1 LLFLDLQIIIKTD
14 SIQWKMISAKA
25 THKGECIIMESIK
38 SAGLYGMTAYTV
50 EVECDLAPGIPRFDV
65 VGLPDAAVKESRDR
79 VSAAMKNSGYSVPA
93 GKIVVNLA
101 PADLKK
107 AGPVYDL
114 PILLA
119 LMTASG
125 QLSAELSH
133 CMFIGEL
140 SLDGALRPVT
150 GVLPMAIHARDAGFR
165 AVFVPKEN
173 GTEAAVVSGI
183 DVYAVSH
190 VNELVLFLAGVTS
203 LTRVSPTPLHPRDEI
218 LPPDFSEVKGQQGA
232 RRALEVAAAG
242 GHNALLI
249 GPPGSGKSMLAKRIP
264 SILPDMTFEESIETT
279 KIHSIAGLID
289 RNAPL
294 VSVRPFRAPHHTISP
309 AGLSGG
315 GSIPHPGEISLAH
328 NGVLFLD
335 ELPEFSRDAMEILR
349 QPIEDGQVTISR
361 VSGTLTYPCSMMVI
375 AAMNPCPC
383 GYFGHPTRPCTCS
396 PMKVGRYLSRV
407 SGPLLDR
414 LDLHIEA
421 LPVEFEHISSNEP
434 AESSAM
440 IKKRVDAA
448 RKIQAERFQG
458 TGIAQNARIPSA
470 RLHTDCPV
478 TSSGNKLLENA
489 FNRMGLSARAYDR
502 ILKVARTIADL
513 DQSEVID
520 SRHIAEA
527 VQYRSLDRKYWQ
539 QRG

>member
-1 LLFLDLQIIIKTD
+1 
-14 SIQWKMISAKA
+14 
-25 THKGECIIMESIK
+25 MESIK

-79 VSAAMKNSGYSVPA
+79 VSAAMKNSGYCVPP

-101 PADLKK
+101 PADLRK
-107 AGPVYDL
+107 AGPLYDL
-114 PILLA
+114 PILLS
-119 LMTASG
+119 LMSASG
-125 QLSAELSH
+125 QLSAKLSQ

-140 SLDGALRPVT
+140 SLDGTLRPVT
-150 GVLPMAIHARDAGFR
+150 GILPMVIHARDAGFH
-165 AVFVPKEN
+165 AVFVPKDN
-173 GTEAAVVSGI
+173 GAEAVVISGI
-183 DVYAVSH
+183 DVYAISH
-190 VNELVLFLAGVTS
+190 ISELILFLSGAAQ
-203 LTRVSPTPLHPRDEI
+203 LAPLSPSPLHTKNDL
-218 LPPDFSEVKGQQGA
+218 LPPDFSEVKGQHGA
-232 RRALEVAAAG
+232 RRALEIAAAG

-249 GPPGSGKSMLAKRIP
+249 GPPGSGKSMLAKRLP

-279 KIHSIAGLID
+279 KIHSIAGIID

-294 VSVRPFRAPHHTISP
+294 VTTRPFRAPHHTISP

-349 QPIEDGQVTISR
+349 QPIEDGKVTISR
-361 VSGTLTYPCSMMVI
+361 VAGTLTYPCSMMII

-396 PMKVGRYLSRV
+396 PTKVSRYLNRV

-421 LPVEFEHISSNEP
+421 LPVEFRHISSDEP
-434 AESSAM
+434 AESSAS
-440 IKKRVDAA
+440 IKARVDAA
-448 RKIQAERFQG
+448 RKLQAERFSG
-458 TGIAQNARIPSA
+458 TNIGQNAHIPAA
-470 RLHTDCPV
+470 RLHQDCPV
-478 TSSGNKLLENA
+478 TDRGNQLLENA
-489 FNRMGLSARAYDR
+489 FTRMGLSARAYDR

-520 SRHIAEA
+520 HRHIAEA

-539 QRG
+539 QG

>member
-1 LLFLDLQIIIKTD
+1 MD
-14 SIQWKMISAKA
+14 
-25 THKGECIIMESIK
+25 SIK
-38 SAGLYGMTAYTV
+38 SAGLLGMTAYTV
-50 EVECDLAPGIPRFDV
+50 EAECDLAPGLPRFDI
-65 VGLPDAAVKESRDR
+65 VGLPDIAVKESRDR
-79 VSAAMKNSGYSVPA
+79 VSAAMKNCGYAVPT

-114 PILLA
+114 PILISL
-119 LMTASG
+119 LTATG
-125 QLSAELSH
+125 QLDVDLSH
-133 CMFIGEL
+133 CVFIGEL
-140 SLDGALRPVT
+140 SLTGSLRPVT
-150 GVLPMAIHARDAGFR
+150 GVLPMTIHARDAGFK
-165 AVFVPKEN
+165 AVFVPADN
-173 GTEAAVVSGI
+173 SQEAAVVSGI
-183 DVYAVSH
+183 DVYAVSD
-190 VNELVLFLAGVTS
+190 VMELVLFLVGARTLS
-203 LTRVSPTPLHPRDEI
+203 PVSPKPLHSREEL
-218 LPPDFSEVKGQQGA
+218 LPPDFSEVKGQHGA

-289 RNAPL
+289 RDAPL
-294 VSVRPFRAPHHTISP
+294 VTIRPFRAPHHTISP

-315 GSIPHPGEISLAH
+315 GTIPHPGEISLAH

-349 QPIEDGQVTISR
+349 QPIEDGKVTISR

-396 PMKVGRYLSRV
+396 PQKVGRYLNRV

-421 LPVEFEHISSNEP
+421 LPVEFKHISSDEP
-434 AESSAM
+434 AEPSAAVRA
-440 IKKRVDAA
+440 RVNAA
-448 RKIQAERFQG
+448 RKIQAERFAG
-458 TGIAQNARIPSA
+458 TDITQNARIPSA
-470 RLHTDCPV
+470 RLHRDCPV
-478 TSSGNKLLENA
+478 TDGGKKLLENA

-502 ILKVARTIADL
+502 ILKVSRTIADL

-527 VQYRSLDRKYWQ
+527 VQYRSLDRKYWSA
-539 QRG
+539 GTT

>member
-1 LLFLDLQIIIKTD
+1 
-14 SIQWKMISAKA
+14 
-25 THKGECIIMESIK
+25 MESIK
-38 SAGLYGMTAYTV
+38 SAGLFGMTAYTV
-50 EVECDLAPGIPRFDV
+50 EVECDLAPGMPRFDI

-79 VSAAMKNSGYSVPA
+79 VGAAMKNCGYRVPN
-93 GKIVVNLA
+93 GKIIVNLA
-101 PADLKK
+101 PADLRK

-114 PILLA
+114 PILIVLLVA
-119 LMTASG
+119 TG

-140 SLDGALRPVT
+140 SLDGLLRPVT
-150 GVLPMAIHARDAGFR
+150 GVLPMVIHARDAGFR
-165 AVFVPKEN
+165 AAFVPKDN
-173 GTEAAVVSGI
+173 ATEAAVIDGI
-183 DVYAVSH
+183 DVYAVEH
-190 VNELVLFLAGVTS
+190 VNELILFLAGARG
-203 LTRVSPTPLHPRDEI
+203 LSPVRPEPIYTKDLI
-218 LPPDFSEVKGQQGA
+218 LPPDFAEVKGQHGA
-232 RRALEVAAAG
+232 RRALEIAAAG
-242 GHNALLI
+242 GHNAMLI

-264 SILPDMTFEESIETT
+264 SILPPMTFEESIETT

-289 RNAPL
+289 RDSPL
-294 VSVRPFRAPHHTISP
+294 VTVRPFRSPHHTISP

-349 QPIEDGQVTISR
+349 QPIEDGKVTISR

-396 PMKVGRYLSRV
+396 PQKVRQYLSRV

-421 LPVEFEHISSNEP
+421 LPVEFKHISSDEP
-434 AESSAM
+434 AESSAAVRE
-440 IKKRVDAA
+440 RVNAA
-448 RKIQAERFQG
+448 REIQKARFG
-458 TGIAQNARIPSA
+458 SSGITNNARIPSS
-470 RLHTDCPV
+470 RLHQDCPV
-478 TSSGNKLLENA
+478 TDGGKKLLENA

-502 ILKVARTIADL
+502 ILKVSRTIADL

-520 SRHIAEA
+520 SKHIAEA